1 MLLRFSAFAPFV
13 RSGLGP
19 EFSNYCQNVCKKKKK
34 RILTLFPTVDV
45 TLNEILDIKCLTQ
58 KMNCI
63 KLSTTM
69 TDTVIC
75 TVLLLS
81 R

>member
-34 RILTLFPTVDV
+34 EF
-45 TLNEILDIKCLTQ
+45 
-58 KMNCI
+58 
-63 KLSTTM
+63 
-69 TDTVIC
+69 
-75 TVLLLS
+75 
-81 R
+81 